1 MWRLYLDGFL
11 IFLVP
16 FALYS
21 SWRAWA
27 ERDPKAALRYTRG
40 PVAWLSLAG
49 LILVVGSVVI
59 SELRETPHTGGYQRA
74 IWKDGRLIPAE
85 VK

>member
-21 SWRAWA
+21 GWRAWA
-27 ERDPKAALRYTRG
+27 ERDPKAALRYSRG
-40 PVAWLSLAG
+40 PLAWLTLAG
-49 LILVVGSVVI
+49 MILVIGSIVVM
-59 SELRETPHTGGYQRA
+59 ELGRETHTGAYQRA
-74 IWKDGRLIPAE
+74 IWKDGKLIPAE